1 MCVNNVS
8 YEKLF
13 IGNGFWVMPRQ
24 CQNMLC
30 KGRVKRANLY
40 LKAICSAFIHE
51 FEIRAFWVMPEQC
64 QSMLCKGRAKR
75 ANPYLLAIF
84 RPTL

>member
-24 CQNMLC
+24 YQD
-30 KGRVKRANLY
+30 
-40 LKAICSAFIHE
+40 
-51 FEIRAFWVMPEQC
+51 
-64 QSMLCKGRAKR
+64 MLCKGRAKR
-75 ANPYLLAIF
+75 VSHYLMATC
-84 RPTL
+84 RPLS